1 MTHQFHSTVLREYD
15 IRGIIGETLGAED
28 ARAIGR
34 GFGTLMRR
42 AGGKKVVVGYD
53 GRVSSPILADA
64 LIEGL
69 TSTGCDVRNV
79 GMGPTPMLYYAE
91 ASAED
96 VDGGIQITGSHNPAN
111 YNGFKMVFKGRPF
124 FGADITTIGEM
135 GAAGDWDNDAPG
147 SVEIVEIMDEYVGR
161 IVQALDGLD
170 PAKLAGMK
178 VGWDAGNGAAG
189 PALELLASRLP
200 GEHHLLYTEV
210 DGNFP
215 NHHPDPT
222 VEANLEDLR
231 ALVAAKNLD
240 FGIAFDG
247 DGDRI
252 GAIDGEGR
260 IIWGDQLLMIYA
272 EDLLRDRPGATIIAD
287 VKASRAL
294 FDTVREN
301 GGVPLMWKTG
311 HSLIK
316 SKMKETGS
324 PLAGEM
330 SGHVFFAD
338 TYYGYDDALYAGL
351 RLIASSIRLGKS
363 VTQLRGDMPAMLNTP
378 EMRFQVDESR
388 KFAAIDEVKQR
399 LSVATGVE
407 VNDTDGVRVN
417 TPDGWWL
424 LRASNTQDVLVARAE
439 SDSDEG
445 LARLMAQIDEQLE
458 LSGLERGPQ
467 AGH

>member
-1 MTHQFHSTVLREYD
+1 MSHAFDPTVLREYD
-15 IRGIIGETLGAED
+15 IRGIIGETLGPDD

-34 GFGTLMRR
+34 GFATMLAE
-42 AGGKKVVVGYD
+42 AGGSKVAVGYD
-53 GRVSSPILADA
+53 GRVSSPLLEHA

-69 TSTGCDVRNV
+69 TASGMDVVRI

-91 ASAED
+91 ASADD

-111 YNGFKMVFKGRPF
+111 YNGFKMVFQGRPF
-124 FGADITTIGEM
+124 FGVDIQELGRRGAEGEWADGSGEVESR
-135 GAAGDWDNDAPG
+135 DVIDAYIERMIEALNGVEPG
-147 SVEIVEIMDEYVGR
+147 V
-161 IVQALDGLD
+161 LDSL
-170 PAKLAGMK
+170 K

-189 PALELLASRLP
+189 PALEKLTARLP
-200 GEHHLLYTEV
+200 GEHHLLFTEV

-222 VEANLEDLR
+222 VEENLEDLR
-231 ALVAAKNLD
+231 KLVADKSLD
-240 FGIAFDG
+240 FGVAFDG

-260 IIWGDQLLMIYA
+260 VIWGDQLLMIYA
-272 EDLLRDRPGATIIAD
+272 EDLLARTKGATIIAD

-294 FDTVREN
+294 FDHVATH
-301 GGVPLMWKTG
+301 GGNPVMWKTG

-338 TYYGYDDALYAGL
+338 EYYGYDDALYAGV
-351 RLIASSIRLGKS
+351 RLMTAAARLGRS
-363 VTQLRGDMPAMLNTP
+363 VTQLRGAMPPMVNTP

-388 KFAAIDEVKQR
+388 KFAAIEEIAGRIAASDA
-399 LSVATGVE
+399 VADT
-407 VNDTDGVRVN
+407 TDGVRV
-417 TPDGWWL
+417 TTDDGWWL

-439 SDSDEG
+439 SESQEG
-445 LARLMAQIDEQLE
+445 LDRLVAQIDAQLE
-458 LSGLERGPQ
+458 ASGLQRGPQ